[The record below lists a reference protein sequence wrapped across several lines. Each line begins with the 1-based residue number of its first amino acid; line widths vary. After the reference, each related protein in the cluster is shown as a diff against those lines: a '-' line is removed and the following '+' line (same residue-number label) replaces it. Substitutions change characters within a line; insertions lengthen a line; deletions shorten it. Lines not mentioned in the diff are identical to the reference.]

1 MNKELLNY
9 VEKIKQSNASLLQK
23 SFYLVSLSE
32 KAYNEGD
39 MKAYD
44 YLLKEVCQL
53 NPSNID
59 SLSEIRLNPLRI
71 NYSPLPDIDF
81 D

>member
-1 MNKELLNY
+1 MKKELLKH
-9 VEKIKQSNASLLQK
+9 VEKIKQSKASLLQK

-32 KAYNEGD
+32 NAYNEGD

-44 YLLKEVCQL
+44 YLLKEVYKL
-53 NPSNID
+53 NPPHVD

-71 NYSPLPDIDF
+71 NNSPLPDIDF